1 MFFPLFRPLKATIL
15 SLSIVLASS
24 ISSTVAQTEIR
35 KSVNTAYKLEIL
47 TMSNL
52 VKEKIKTNLE
62 KAKSQGNIRSEHI
75 REIVKNA
82 VSQTIAEL
90 KGGSSE
96 IGLIVKDAISTVIA
110 DLQTGGKEDSEKITA
125 SIEGAIAGS
134 TYERQQ
140 AIAERR
146 VRLLAIQTQLDQQQE
161 ELDREAS
168 VIMMDIKAVELPDAN
183 PEEISLA
190 VNTYQERQE
199 VGILQEQYVKLKSQM
214 AILDQK
220 LADRYGDRYQEIK
233 QQWEKAKTWYDQ
245 KKTESEASGAIPL
258 QQKQSEI
265 EKNLGELGS
274 VVARKEEQI
283 KQGLKEV
290 WKSKNSISKH

>member
-1 MFFPLFRPLKATIL
+1 MNCPYYAT
-15 SLSIVLASS
+15 
-24 ISSTVAQTEIR
+24 QTEIR
-35 KSVNTAYKLEIL
+35 KSINPIHKLEIL

-62 KAKSQGNIRSEHI
+62 KAKRQGSIRSEHI
-75 REIVKNA
+75 REIVKDA
-82 VSQTIAEL
+82 VAQTIAEL
-90 KGGSSE
+90 KEGSGE
-96 IGLIVKDAISTVIA
+96 IGLIVKDAVSTVIA
-110 DLQTGGKEDSEKITA
+110 DFKGGGKEKTENITA

-134 TYERQQ
+134 THERQQ

-168 VIMMDIKAVELPDAN
+168 AIMMDIKAVELPDTN

-190 VNTYQERQE
+190 VDTYQERQE
-199 VGILQEQYVKLKSQM
+199 VGILQEQYVNLKSQM
-214 AILDQK
+214 TNLDRK

-233 QQWEKAKTWYDQ
+233 LQWEKAKTWYDQ
-245 KKTESEASGAIPL
+245 KKVEAEASGVLPL
-258 QQKQSEI
+258 QQKQAEI
-265 EKNLGELGS
+265 ETNASEFGS

-283 KQGLKEV
+283 KQGLKEI
-290 WKSKNSISKH
+290 WKSKDSVSKR

>member
-1 MFFPLFRPLKATIL
+1 MNCPYYAT
-15 SLSIVLASS
+15 
-24 ISSTVAQTEIR
+24 QTEIR
-35 KSVNTAYKLEIL
+35 KSINPIHKLEIL

-62 KAKSQGNIRSEHI
+62 KAKSQGSIRSEHI
-75 REIVKNA
+75 REIVKDA
-82 VSQTIAEL
+82 VAQTIAEL
-90 KGGSSE
+90 KEGSGE
-96 IGLIVKDAISTVIA
+96 IGLIVKDAVSTVIA
-110 DLQTGGKEDSEKITA
+110 DFKGGGKEKTENITA

-134 TYERQQ
+134 THERQQ

-168 VIMMDIKAVELPDAN
+168 AIMMDIKAVELPDTN

-199 VGILQEQYVKLKSQM
+199 VGLLQEQYVNLKSQM
-214 AILDQK
+214 TNLDRK

-233 QQWEKAKTWYDQ
+233 LQWEKAKTWYDQ
-245 KKTESEASGAIPL
+245 KKVEAEVSGVLPL
-258 QQKQSEI
+258 QQKQAEV
-265 EKNLGELGS
+265 ETNAGEFGS

-283 KQGLKEV
+283 KQGLKEI
-290 WKSKNSISKH
+290 WKSKDSVSKR

>member
-1 MFFPLFRPLKATIL
+1 MNCPYYAT
-15 SLSIVLASS
+15 
-24 ISSTVAQTEIR
+24 QTEIR
-35 KSVNTAYKLEIL
+35 KSINPIHKLEIL

-62 KAKSQGNIRSEHI
+62 KAKSQGSIRSEHI
-75 REIVKNA
+75 REIVKDA
-82 VSQTIAEL
+82 VAQTIAEL
-90 KGGSSE
+90 KEGSGE
-96 IGLIVKDAISTVIA
+96 IGLIVKDAVSTVIA
-110 DLQTGGKEDSEKITA
+110 DFKGGGKEKTENITA

-134 TYERQQ
+134 THERQQ

-168 VIMMDIKAVELPDAN
+168 AIMMDIKAVELPDTN

-190 VNTYQERQE
+190 VDTYQERQE
-199 VGILQEQYVKLKSQM
+199 VGILQEQYVNLKSQM
-214 AILDQK
+214 TNLDRK

-233 QQWEKAKTWYDQ
+233 LQWEKAKTWYDQ
-245 KKTESEASGAIPL
+245 KKVEAEVSGVLPL
-258 QQKQSEI
+258 QQKQAEV
-265 EKNLGELGS
+265 ETNAGEFGS

-283 KQGLKEV
+283 KQGLKEI
-290 WKSKNSISKH
+290 WKSKDSVSKR

>member
-1 MFFPLFRPLKATIL
+1 MNCPYYAT
-15 SLSIVLASS
+15 
-24 ISSTVAQTEIR
+24 QTEIR
-35 KSVNTAYKLEIL
+35 KSINPTHKLEIL

-62 KAKSQGNIRSEHI
+62 KAKSQGSIRSEHI
-75 REIVKNA
+75 REIVKDA
-82 VSQTIAEL
+82 VAQTIAEL
-90 KGGSSE
+90 KEGSGE
-96 IGLIVKDAISTVIA
+96 IGLIVKDAVSTVIA
-110 DLQTGGKEDSEKITA
+110 DFKGGGKEKTENITA

-134 TYERQQ
+134 THERQQ

-168 VIMMDIKAVELPDAN
+168 AIMMDIKAVELPDTN

-199 VGILQEQYVKLKSQM
+199 VGLLQEQYVNLKSQM
-214 AILDQK
+214 TNLDRK

-233 QQWEKAKTWYDQ
+233 LQWEKAKTWYDQ
-245 KKTESEASGAIPL
+245 KKVEAEVSGVLPL
-258 QQKQSEI
+258 QQKQAEV
-265 EKNLGELGS
+265 ETNAGEFGS

-283 KQGLKEV
+283 KQGLKEI
-290 WKSKNSISKH
+290 WKSKDSVSKR

>member
-1 MFFPLFRPLKATIL
+1 
-15 SLSIVLASS
+15 
-24 ISSTVAQTEIR
+24 
-35 KSVNTAYKLEIL
+35 
-47 TMSNL
+47 MSNL

-62 KAKSQGNIRSEHI
+62 KAKRQGSIRSEHI
-75 REIVKNA
+75 REIVKDA
-82 VSQTIAEL
+82 VAQTIAEL
-90 KGGSSE
+90 KEGSGE
-96 IGLIVKDAISTVIA
+96 IGLIVKDAVSTVIA
-110 DLQTGGKEDSEKITA
+110 DFKGGGKEKTENITA

-134 TYERQQ
+134 THERQQ

-168 VIMMDIKAVELPDAN
+168 AIMMDIKAVELPDTN

-199 VGILQEQYVKLKSQM
+199 VGLLQEQYVNLKSQM
-214 AILDQK
+214 TNLDRK

-233 QQWEKAKTWYDQ
+233 LQWEKAKTWYDQ
-245 KKTESEASGAIPL
+245 KKVEAEASGVLPL
-258 QQKQSEI
+258 QQKQAEI
-265 EKNLGELGS
+265 ETNAGEFGS

-283 KQGLKEV
+283 KQGLKEI
-290 WKSKNSISKH
+290 WKSKDSVSKR